1 MDQLNEQQRQAV
13 TTTEG
18 FVRVIAGAGSG
29 KTRALAHRFAF
40 LVNEIGILPENI
52 LCVTFTNKAAN
63 EMKKR
68 IRLLTGGNDT
78 GYISTFHS
86 FCVSVLQ
93 EDSHVVQY
101 PRRFLVLDNADID
114 AMLNIVYEER
124 GLTLRHMTFAKA
136 RDMIE
141 VRKIT
146 REPDYHKLMIAMSL
160 EDLHRKYLEA
170 TDTSDIIFYGYLYQ
184 EKKCFGL
191 DYNDLIKYVL
201 HIFELHDEIRLKWQQ
216 RLAYIMVDEYQDID
230 DLQFRLMTVLC
241 DYHRNLFV
249 VGDPD
254 QTIYTWRG
262 ANVRY
267 ILDFDKEFPQTQ
279 TIPMMTNYR
288 STPQII
294 AVANDL
300 IAKNRNR
307 IKKDL
312 LPVLPDGPPVIY
324 HHARTAEEEAQW
336 IHAEIRK
343 LSEQGVPLSDI
354 VILYRA
360 HYLTRSLETVLIKEE
375 LPYTLYSG
383 VQFFGRMEIKDA
395 LSYLRLIAYR
405 DDLSFIR
412 VANVPKRNIG
422 ERRMRFLQDYA
433 AKNRCTL
440 YQALEQTIE
449 DGIFKNT
456 KARRFIALIE
466 RFTADY
472 PGKTVSELLSAVL
485 DQSGY
490 EEMLRTEGSQERL
503 DNLAELKQ
511 SIYEYES
518 SCGEESSLEDYL
530 SHVAMLTNT
539 DAIAGKNAVKLMTV
553 HTAKGLEFPYVFIC
567 GLDEGIFPS
576 RKTTT
581 PEAMEE
587 ERRLMFVALTRA
599 EKGLFLSD
607 AEGRNLDGSY
617 RFPSRFVFDIDKRL
631 LAYTAELDPSLVS
644 ETRWLVTSSQKSME
658 AAASDLPFKTGD
670 RIVHSVFGA
679 GTVIELNREQ
689 NAYLIQFDALETARR
704 IGTNAK
710 LTAAVHEMPDA

>member
-78 GYISTFHS
+78 GFISTFHS

-160 EDLHRKYLEA
+160 DDLHRKYLEA
-170 TDTSDIIFYGYLYQ
+170 TETGDIIFYGYLYQ

-201 HIFELHDEIRLKWQQ
+201 HIFELHDEIRLKWQM

-336 IHAEIRK
+336 IHAKIRK

-511 SIYEYES
+511 SIYEYEN

-631 LAYTAELDPSLVS
+631 LTYTAELDPSLVS
-644 ETRWLVTSSQKSME
+644 ETRWLVTSGQKAME

-670 RIVHSVFGA
+670 RVVHSVFGA

>member
-1 MDQLNEQQRQAV
+1 
-13 TTTEG
+13 
-18 FVRVIAGAGSG
+18 
-29 KTRALAHRFAF
+29 
-40 LVNEIGILPENI
+40 
-52 LCVTFTNKAAN
+52 
-63 EMKKR
+63 
-68 IRLLTGGNDT
+68 
-78 GYISTFHS
+78 
-86 FCVSVLQ
+86 
-93 EDSHVVQY
+93 
-101 PRRFLVLDNADID
+101 
-114 AMLNIVYEER
+114 
-124 GLTLRHMTFAKA
+124 
-136 RDMIE
+136 
-141 VRKIT
+141 
-146 REPDYHKLMIAMSL
+146 
-160 EDLHRKYLEA
+160 
-170 TDTSDIIFYGYLYQ
+170 
-184 EKKCFGL
+184 
-191 DYNDLIKYVL
+191 
-201 HIFELHDEIRLKWQQ
+201 
-216 RLAYIMVDEYQDID
+216 
-230 DLQFRLMTVLC
+230 
-241 DYHRNLFV
+241 
-249 VGDPD
+249 
-254 QTIYTWRG
+254 
-262 ANVRY
+262 
-267 ILDFDKEFPQTQ
+267 
-279 TIPMMTNYR
+279 
-288 STPQII
+288 
-294 AVANDL
+294 
-300 IAKNRNR
+300 
-307 IKKDL
+307 
-312 LPVLPDGPPVIY
+312 
-324 HHARTAEEEAQW
+324 
-336 IHAEIRK
+336 
-343 LSEQGVPLSDI
+343 
-354 VILYRA
+354 
-360 HYLTRSLETVLIKEE
+360 
-375 LPYTLYSG
+375 
-383 VQFFGRMEIKDA
+383 MEIKDA

-433 AKNRCTL
+433 VKNRCTL

-511 SIYEYES
+511 SIYEYEN

-617 RFPSRFVFDIDKRL
+617 RFPSRFIFDIDKRL
-631 LAYTAELDPSLVS
+631 LTYTAELDPSLVS
-644 ETRWLVTSSQKSME
+644 ETRWLVTSGQKAME

-670 RIVHSVFGA
+670 RVVHSVFGA

-710 LTAAVHEMPDA
+710 LTAAVNEMPDA